1 MRIDK
6 YLWCVRLFKTRE
18 VAIDAVKS
26 GRVRVGESQ
35 VKPARELKE
44 GEVLTIRRGPAMLQ
58 YRVKGFPKGRVG
70 APLVSNY
77 LLDITPTSEKEKLQE
92 HNLILSLQRDRGTG
106 RPTKKER
113 RAIDELYAEG
123 YPDDGWE
130 ADDGEEEEL

>member
-70 APLVSNY
+70 APLVSDY

>member
-35 VKPARELKE
+35 VKPACELKE

-70 APLVSNY
+70 APLVSDY
-77 LLDITPTSEKEKLQE
+77 LLDITPEPEKAKLQE

>member
-70 APLVSNY
+70 APLVS
-77 LLDITPTSEKEKLQE
+77 D
-92 HNLILSLQRDRGTG
+92 
-106 RPTKKER
+106 
-113 RAIDELYAEG
+113 
-123 YPDDGWE
+123 
-130 ADDGEEEEL
+130 

>member
-70 APLVSNY
+70 APLVSDY
-77 LLDITPTSEKEKLQE
+77 LLDITPAPEKEKLQE

>member
-18 VAIDAVKS
+18 AAIDALKS
-26 GRVRVGESQ
+26 GRARVGESQ

>member
-44 GEVLTIRRGPAMLQ
+44 GEVLTIRRSPAMLQ

-70 APLVSNY
+70 APLVSDY
-77 LLDITPTSEKEKLQE
+77 LLDITPASEKEKLQE

>member
-18 VAIDAVKS
+18 AAIDALKS

-58 YRVKGFPKGRVG
+58 YKVKGFPKGRVG
-70 APLVSNY
+70 APLASDY
-77 LLDITPTSEKEKLQE
+77 LLDITPEPEKAKLQE

>member
-70 APLVSNY
+70 APQVSDY

>member
-44 GEVLTIRRGPAMLQ
+44 GEVLTIRR
-58 YRVKGFPKGRVG
+58 FPKGRVG
-70 APLVSNY
+70 APLVSDY
-77 LLDITPTSEKEKLQE
+77 LLDITPASEKEKLQE

>member
-70 APLVSNY
+70 APLVSDY
-77 LLDITPTSEKEKLQE
+77 LLDITPAFEKEKLQE

>member
-1 MRIDK
+1 M
-6 YLWCVRLFKTRE
+6 
-18 VAIDAVKS
+18 
-26 GRVRVGESQ
+26 
-35 VKPARELKE
+35 
-44 GEVLTIRRGPAMLQ
+44 
-58 YRVKGFPKGRVG
+58 
-70 APLVSNY
+70 SNY

>member
-18 VAIDAVKS
+18 AAIDALKS

>member
-70 APLVSNY
+70 APLVPDY
-77 LLDITPTSEKEKLQE
+77 LLDITPESEKAKLQE

-123 YPDDGWE
+123 YLDDGWE
-130 ADDGEEEEL
+130 PDDGEEEEL

>member
-70 APLVSNY
+70 APLVSDY
-77 LLDITPTSEKEKLQE
+77 LLDITPASEKEKLQE

-123 YPDDGWE
+123 YLDDGWE
-130 ADDGEEEEL
+130 PDDGEEEEL

>member
-18 VAIDAVKS
+18 VEIDAVKS

-58 YRVKGFPKGRVG
+58 YRVKGSPKGRVG
-70 APLVSNY
+70 TPLFSDY
-77 LLDITPTSEKEKLQE
+77 LLDITPAPEKEKLQE

>member
-35 VKPARELKE
+35 GKPARELKE

-70 APLVSNY
+70 APLVSDY